1 MKITKK
7 KRKSLTILLL
17 TIIILGILGIIFVV
31 HTMNEK
37 KTITS
42 QNSPISGKIIE
53 GNQNASITIV
63 EFSDYECPYCQRFYK
78 TTYQQIK
85 KEYIDTGK
93 ANLIFKSFPLNIHKN
108 SEKAAEAALCAGE
121 QGKYYEMYNMLFEN
135 GAEGGITQFKE
146 YAKKLDLNKNAF
158 NTCLDSG
165 IMQKTIQKSIA
176 QGKKLGVTGTPTFF
190 INGQMILGAQP
201 LKVFEQKIN
210 SILKEQ
216 NQSS

>member
-7 KRKSLTILLL
+7 KRKQLTIFLL

-37 KTITS
+37 KS
-42 QNSPISGKIIE
+42 LSPQNSPISGKVIE
-53 GNQNASITIV
+53 GNPNANVTIV

-93 ANLIFKSFPLNIHKN
+93 VNLIFKNFPLNIHKN
-108 SEKAAEAALCAGE
+108 SEKAAEAALCAEE
-121 QGKYYEMYNMLFEN
+121 QGKYYEMYNLLFEN
-135 GAEGGITQFKE
+135 GTKGGIKEFKE
-146 YAKKLDLNKNAF
+146 YAKKLNLNKDAF
-158 NTCLDSG
+158 DTCLDSG
-165 IMQKTIQKSIA
+165 IMKKTIQKDIA

-190 INGQMILGAQP
+190 INGQMVLGAQP
-201 LKVFEQKIN
+201 LNIFEQKIN
-210 SILKEQ
+210 PLLKKQ
-216 NQSS
+216 LS